1 MQFNC
6 IIVDDEPRAIEIME
20 EYVQRME
27 SLNLMASF
35 RNPIKAFDF
44 LKQQKVDVVFLDI
57 NMPNLSGIQ
66 LIKSLNQKPK
76 FVLTTAY
83 SEYAVESYQLDVV
96 DYLLK
101 PIEFDRFV
109 MCVDKLH
116 GVMVS
121 KNQNVIQTDEK
132 PDAKFHQNHIF
143 VKHGTKIDRIDLDS
157 ILFLEGSGNYVN
169 YQLDDRKVMA
179 LGKMGE
185 TLDMLPQDRFVRIH
199 KSYIVQLSRIDV
211 IMNNRVHLGESKL
224 PISGSYREAF
234 FAMVDKGKV

>member
-1 MQFNC
+1 MQFSC

-20 EYVQRME
+20 EYVERVE
-27 SLNLMASF
+27 SLNMIASF
-35 RNPIKAFDF
+35 RNPVKAFDF

-101 PIEFDRFV
+101 PIEFDRFM
-109 MCVDKLH
+109 MCVDKLY
-116 GVMVS
+116 GALAP
-121 KNQNVIQTDEK
+121 KNQTVPKTQGGAAPEL
-132 PDAKFHQNHIF
+132 HQNHIF
-143 VKHGTKIDRIDLDS
+143 VKHGSKIDRIDLDN
-157 ILFLEGSGNYVN
+157 ILFLEGSGNYIN

-185 TLDMLPQDRFVRIH
+185 TLDMLPSDRFVRIH

-211 IMNNRVHLGESKL
+211 IMNNRVHLGEAKL

-234 FAMVDKGKV
+234 FKVVDKGKV